1 MKFLLLIVCSVSLS
15 LSSPSASALQPVSSD
30 NSIQLTEAERAW
42 LQENPEVTVAIS
54 HGWAPVEFLDEDHQF
69 KGISVDYLKLLEQKL
84 PIRFRFTRS
93 EEDPDQETADILSAV
108 AAPQKLND
116 SDYSIIAPS
125 FLKMPFVIF
134 TREETNSLHEL
145 EDLNNKKVA
154 VFRYGA
160 AARALEKNHPQI
172 ELYRVDIADEA
183 LAALNAGKVDAYM
196 GNLVVIN
203 YVARNLGFANVKI
216 AAETP
221 YGANLYMAARDD
233 LPLLQSILAKGLN
246 SVTTQEKNR
255 ISRNWVAVTYEHKTD
270 PSLLISVAGSAAC
283 LILIF
288 AMWSW
293 KLSREIRW
301 RKQVEAELSIARERA
316 ESANKAKSRF
326 LANMSHE
333 LRTPLNAVMGYSQ
346 LIETNPAGQQDDKK
360 SAAEIMKAG
369 KHLLSLINELLDLS
383 KVESGKMSLQ
393 IKAVDLNETIQ
404 ECLVLIAQFAGEKQI
419 EIEHNN
425 QEQVVAMADQGRLK
439 QVLLNLLSNAI
450 KYNRPGGKVSIN
462 VTSRDSHAAIAIAD
476 DGQGI
481 AEEHLELLFEPFER
495 LDAENSHVEGTG
507 IGLTI
512 SRQIVELMRGSIS
525 VESKLGAGSLFEV
538 RLPVV

>member
-1 MKFLLLIVCSVSLS
+1 MKFLLLIVCSVSLC

-134 TREETNSLHEL
+134 TREETNSVNEL

-316 ESANKAKSRF
+316 ESANKAKS
-326 LANMSHE
+326 
-333 LRTPLNAVMGYSQ
+333 
-346 LIETNPAGQQDDKK
+346 
-360 SAAEIMKAG
+360 
-369 KHLLSLINELLDLS
+369 
-383 KVESGKMSLQ
+383 
-393 IKAVDLNETIQ
+393 
-404 ECLVLIAQFAGEKQI
+404 
-419 EIEHNN
+419 
-425 QEQVVAMADQGRLK
+425 
-439 QVLLNLLSNAI
+439 
-450 KYNRPGGKVSIN
+450 
-462 VTSRDSHAAIAIAD
+462 
-476 DGQGI
+476 
-481 AEEHLELLFEPFER
+481 
-495 LDAENSHVEGTG
+495 
-507 IGLTI
+507 
-512 SRQIVELMRGSIS
+512 
-525 VESKLGAGSLFEV
+525 
-538 RLPVV
+538 